1 MDAFRTAEV
10 NDYASVIRNSRV
22 LFFPWEVSY
31 GMRGEFHTVPL
42 FALQGYSAY
51 THFLDEQ
58 SANHIRDATPPIDFV
73 LLEWES
79 IDSRNMLLDV
89 PAIWNALFSIFEPVS
104 SNGNTILL
112 KHRARPLH
120 VTFREIHANA
130 CRADDWVE
138 VPIRKTPVAA
148 SIRLKDTFAGQAM
161 STLYQLKP
169 VNFEVETRAG
179 IRIASRFTPDV
190 LSVPFLL
197 TICR

>member
-1 MDAFRTAEV
+1 MLPSSEIHGCCFSPGKYRTACE
-10 NDYASVIRNSRV
+10 ASFTPCRC
-22 LFFPWEVSY
+22 LHFK
-31 GMRGEFHTVPL
+31 
-42 FALQGYSAY
+42 GYSAY

-89 PAIWNALFSIFEPVS
+89 PAIWNALYSIFVPVS
-104 SNGNTILL
+104 SNGDTILL
-112 KHRARPLH
+112 KHRAHPLH

-130 CRADDWVE
+130 CRADEWIE
-138 VPIRKTPVAA
+138 VPRRKTPVAA

-179 IRIASRFTPDV
+179 IRIESRFTPDV
-190 LSVPFLL
+190 LSVPFP
-197 TICR
+197 INY